1 MVARLRAYVSRTT
14 DPPSNQENQTMSSI
28 AKVIEVI
35 AESETSWDDAVQ
47 NALNEAAKTVE
58 DIREIWVSS
67 MKAIVENNK
76 VVRYRLTAKITF
88 VLKPNR

>member
-1 MVARLRAYVSRTT
+1 
-14 DPPSNQENQTMSSI
+14 MSSI

-35 AESETSWDDAVQ
+35 SESDKSWDDAVK
-47 NALNEAAKTVE
+47 NALAEAAKTVD
-58 DIREIWVSS
+58 DIKEVWVSG

-88 VLKPNR
+88 VLKSKR

>member
-1 MVARLRAYVSRTT
+1 
-14 DPPSNQENQTMSSI
+14 MSSI

-35 AESETSWDDAVQ
+35 AESDKSWDDAVK
-47 NALNEAAKTVE
+47 NALAEAAKTVD
-58 DIREIWVSS
+58 DIKEVWVSG

-88 VLKPNR
+88 VLKSKR